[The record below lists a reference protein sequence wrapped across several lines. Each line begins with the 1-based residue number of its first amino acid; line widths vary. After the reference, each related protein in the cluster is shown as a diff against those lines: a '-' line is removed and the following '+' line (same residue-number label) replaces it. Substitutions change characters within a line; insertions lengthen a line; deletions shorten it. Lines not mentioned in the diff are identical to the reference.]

1 MGTPNPGRPGQ
12 HYFSAEPDA
21 PSARRQVQ
29 LHLPDLSLDLTVD
42 RGVFS
47 GDRVDPGTKL
57 LLSEAPVP
65 SDLAGDVLD
74 LGCGY
79 GPIAVTV
86 ARRAPAATM
95 WALDVNARALELCAL
110 NARDNGVGERVRA
123 VVADGVPDDVRFAAI
138 YSNPPIRIGKA
149 ALRSLLTTW
158 LSRLAPGGTAWL
170 VVQKHLG
177 SDSLAAWLR
186 AEGWS
191 VERRSS
197 RMGYRILEVRPAVAA
212 S

>member
-12 HYFSAEPDA
+12 HYFSADPGT
-21 PSARRQVQ
+21 PSERRRLR

-47 GDRVDPGTKL
+47 GERVDPGTKL
-57 LLSEAPVP
+57 LLSEAPMP
-65 SDLAGDVLD
+65 GDLAGDVLD

-86 ARRAPAATM
+86 ARRAPAATV
-95 WALDVNARALELCAL
+95 WALDVNERALELCAR
-110 NARDNGVGERVRA
+110 NAEDNGVGQRVRA
-123 VVADGVPDDVRFAAI
+123 VTAAGVPDEVRFTAI
-138 YSNPPIRIGKA
+138 YSNPPIRIGKGP
-149 ALRSLLTTW
+149 LQTLLTTW
-158 LSRLAPGGTAWL
+158 LARLAPGGSAWL

-197 RMGYRILEVRPAVAA
+197 RMGYRILEVRAA
-212 S
+212 

>member
-12 HYFSAEPDA
+12 HYFSADPSA
-21 PSARRQVQ
+21 PSQRRRLA
-29 LHLPDLSLDLTVD
+29 LHLPDVSLDLTVD

-65 SDLAGDVLD
+65 GDLAGDVLD

-86 ARRAPAATM
+86 ARRAPAATV
-95 WALDVNARALELCAL
+95 WALDVNERALELCAL
-110 NARDNGVGERVRA
+110 NAADNGVGARVRA
-123 VVADGVPDDVRFAAI
+123 VSAGGVPDDVRFTAM
-138 YSNPPIRIGKA
+138 YSNPPIRIGKG
-149 ALRSLLTTW
+149 ALQALLTTW
-158 LSRLAPGGTAWL
+158 LARLAPGGSAWL

-191 VERRSS
+191 VDRRSS
-197 RMGYRILEVRPAVAA
+197 RMGYRILEVRA

>member
-12 HYFSAEPDA
+12 HYFSVDPDA
-21 PSARRQVQ
+21 PSERRRLR

-47 GDRVDPGTKL
+47 GDRVDAGTKL

-65 SDLAGDVLD
+65 GDLAGDVLD

-79 GPIAVTV
+79 GPIAV
-86 ARRAPAATM
+86 AIAKRAPAATV
-95 WALDVNARALELCAL
+95 WALDVNERALELCAT
-110 NARDNGVGERVRA
+110 NARDNGVGPQVRA
-123 VVADGVPDDVRFAAI
+123 VTADGVPDEVRFTAI
-138 YSNPPIRIGKA
+138 YSNPPIRIGKGPLHEL
-149 ALRSLLTTW
+149 LRTW
-158 LSRLAPGGTAWL
+158 LARLAPGGSAWL

-191 VERRSS
+191 VDRRSS
-197 RMGYRILEVRPAVAA
+197 RMGYRILEVRGPA
-212 S
+212 